1 MNRNTLAKDQATMF
15 TVDGNPMP
23 LCLPIGSAIF
33 VYLGQVWIT
42 QEGMRED
49 VVLGPGERFDVRS
62 GALILASGI
71 RGNAHVYVACPQEA
85 TERADSDVYAYL
97 RRRARRLRA
106 EELNQMVRTI
116 SDRLSHALATVFAQL
131 RTMLAPSKR
140 VPVTNCPR

>member
-42 QEGMRED
+42 QEGMHED

-62 GALILASGI
+62 GALILASGS
-71 RGNAHVYVACPQEA
+71 GA
-85 TERADSDVYAYL
+85 TRTSTSLA
-97 RRRARRLRA
+97 RRR
-106 EELNQMVRTI
+106 
-116 SDRLSHALATVFAQL
+116 RLSMPILMCTRICVGALDGCAPRNSIKWSEPSATGC
-131 RTMLAPSKR
+131 RMR
-140 VPVTNCPR
+140 